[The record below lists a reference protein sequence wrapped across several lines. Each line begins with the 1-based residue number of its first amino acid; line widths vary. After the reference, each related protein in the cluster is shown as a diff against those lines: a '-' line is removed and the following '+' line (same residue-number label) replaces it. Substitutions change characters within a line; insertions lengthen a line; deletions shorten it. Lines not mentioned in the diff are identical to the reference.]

1 MASSVIKNSGIYRGR
16 VNYSYSMGANGNA
29 NTNLKT
35 LIDANVP
42 SGYECIGICGYATN
56 SVYVQVCNCYYSDS
70 PYSLQLSN
78 RANSTQAETCA
89 IFYLAMPMQILAE

>member
-1 MASSVIKNSGIYRGR
+1 MASSVIKNSRIYRGS

-35 LIDANVP
+35 LIDADMP

-56 SVYVQVCNCYYSDS
+56 SIYVQVCNCNYSDS
-70 PYSLQLSN
+70 AYSLQLSN
-78 RANSTQAETCA
+78 RANSTQTGNCA
-89 IFYLAMPMQILAE
+89 IWYIAMPT

>member
-1 MASSVIKNSGIYRGR
+1 MASSVIKNSGIYRGG

-35 LIDANVP
+35 LIDADMP

-56 SVYVQVCNCYYSDS
+56 SVYVQVCNCNYADS
-70 PYSLQLSN
+70 AYSLQLSN
-78 RANSTQAETCA
+78 RANSTQTGTCA
-89 IFYLAMPMQILAE
+89 IRYFAMPM